1 MKKRLIIPIVFIIMI
16 IISFPLTASASQL
29 SEEEA
34 EISGQIDEIMYSND
48 ISLSYGEIAGLSF
61 GELWD
66 RIKGAVVS
74 DMNSPIRVLGT
85 ILIVSVF
92 TAVMKTLGDGILHG
106 NSSSE
111 MFDTICA
118 VTAAAAVTPRLLD
131 VYGDTL
137 SSIERSGGFILVF
150 VPLFAGITAA
160 VGGIVSGGLYNV
172 LILAASE
179 ILVGLSQ
186 NYLMPVL
193 SVSAVLAIS
202 GSVFPNASTD
212 GIVTLLKKVIVW
224 GMTISM
230 TLFTGFLTL
239 KCSLAGKA
247 DGVATKTAKFLM
259 SGFVP
264 IVGGAVSDAYS
275 TVRGGF
281 EVMRGTVGTAGIFA
295 VVLIMLPPILRLLIF
310 RGVMW
315 AGTAVAELLSAQP
328 VIRLLKGL
336 DSGLSIAQSV
346 LICYSLMFILC
357 TSILMNISG

>member
-1 MKKRLIIPIVFIIMI
+1 MKKLLIIPLVFIIMI
-16 IISFPLTASASQL
+16 VIPVPFAASASEL

-48 ISLSYGEIAGLSF
+48 INLSYGEIADLSL
-61 GELWD
+61 GEMWD
-66 RIKGAVVS
+66 RIKESVAS
-74 DMNSPIRVLGT
+74 DMNSPLRVLGT
-85 ILIVSVF
+85 ILLVSVF
-92 TAVMKTLGDGILHG
+92 TAVMKSLGDGILHV

-111 MFDTICA
+111 MFDMVCA
-118 VTAAAAVTPRLLD
+118 VTAAAAVTPQLLD

-137 SSIERSGGFILVF
+137 RAIERSGGFILVF

-160 VGGIVSGGLYNV
+160 VGGVISGGLYNV
-172 LILAASE
+172 MILAASE
-179 ILVGLSQ
+179 VLVGLSQ

-193 SVSAVLAIS
+193 SVTAVLAIS
-202 GSVFPNASTD
+202 GSVFPNMSAD
-212 GIVTLLKKVIVW
+212 GIVTFLKKLIVW
-224 GMTISM
+224 GMTIAV
-230 TLFTGFLTL
+230 TLFTGFVTL
-239 KCSLAGKA
+239 KCNLAGKA

-295 VVLIMLPPILRLLIF
+295 VALIMLPPILRLLIF
-310 RGVMW
+310 RGVIW
-315 AGTAVAELLSAQP
+315 AGTAVSELLSAQP
-328 VIRLLKGL
+328 VVKLLKGL
-336 DSGLSIAQSV
+336 DSGLAIAQSV

-357 TSILMNISG
+357 TSILMHISG